1 MSLRLKMI
9 LGIGAILFV
18 VILVYTVIGL
28 RRQATHLLN
37 MARRE
42 ADVIAAV
49 ADRAISRA
57 MEQGKTEEVQA
68 ILERIGE
75 DPDLGGIRIV
85 DPLGKILRSSR
96 AAETGE
102 VLAQRAQPV
111 NGQAPE
117 PLWDFRERTVGVF
130 RPILNGPS
138 CIRCHPEGQTTLGL
152 LQVRVSFPA
161 IDSEM
166 AQQWTFMILLAI
178 VCLIAAGGL
187 IGILFTVAVGRR
199 IDALSGTMSRVEAG
213 DLAAR
218 VSADDR
224 DELGRLGK
232 SFNAM
237 VARLADA
244 RRQLED
250 RHAEEIRRAE
260 NLASLGQMAA
270 GIAHEINNPIAGM
283 LNCVRTLLKG
293 VKDERQRIQ
302 YLTMLQEGLGRVGRT
317 VGHLLNFAREA
328 KPQVIRTDLL
338 SLLQHCLAL
347 LEHDLTA
354 RKISCSLSPDGGVPA
369 LLADPYQLEQ
379 VFLNILKNAMEAMQ
393 DGGTITVTTC
403 LRRREAGP
411 FVEVRITDTGTGVA
425 PEHLPRIFDPFFTT
439 KEVGKGTGLGLSVS
453 YGIVRAHGGFIEVTS
468 GVGKG
473 STFTVAL
480 PVREQSR
487 TDHGP
492 RTTDDGKPGN
502 ECICCLVVSSQLSVF
517 NGV

>member
-18 VILVYTVIGL
+18 VILVYAFIGL

-37 MARRE
+37 MSRRE
-42 ADVIAAV
+42 GDLIASLT
-49 ADRAISRA
+49 DRAISRA
-57 MEQGKTEEVQA
+57 MEQGKTGEVQA

-75 DPDLGGIRIV
+75 DPDLSGIRIV
-85 DPLGKILRSSR
+85 DSAGKILRSNR
-96 AAETGE
+96 AEE
-102 VLAQRAQPV
+102 K
-111 NGQAPE
+111 GQILPPRERPAKGSTPE
-117 PLWDFRERTVGVF
+117 PFWDYRERTVGVF
-130 RPILNGPS
+130 RPILNSPS
-138 CIRCHPEGQTTLGL
+138 CAGCHPGDQAILGL
-152 LQVRVSFPA
+152 LHVRVSFPG

-166 AQQWTFMILLAI
+166 AQQWTFMILLTI

-187 IGILFTVAVGRR
+187 IGVLFTVAVGRR
-199 IDALSGTMSRVEAG
+199 IEALSETMSRVEAG

-218 VSADDR
+218 VALEDR
-224 DELGRLGK
+224 DELGRLGA

-237 VARLADA
+237 VAHLADA

-260 NLASLGQMAA
+260 HLASLGKMAA

-293 VKDERQRIQ
+293 VRDDTQRVQ
-302 YLTMLQEGLGRVGRT
+302 YLRMLQEGLGRIGRT

-328 KPQVIRTDLL
+328 KPQLARTHLP
-338 SLLQHCLAL
+338 SLLRHCMTL
-347 LEHDLTA
+347 LEHDFAA
-354 RKISCSLSPDGGVPA
+354 RRIAFSLSPPDSVPT

-379 VFLNILKNAMEAMQ
+379 VFLNILKNAMEAMPT
-393 DGGTITVTTC
+393 GGTLTVRTS
-403 LRRREAGP
+403 LLDREGGR
-411 FVEVRITDTGTGVA
+411 FLEVQIADTGVGIA

-453 YGIVRAHGGFIEVTS
+453 YGIVRAHGGFIEVS
-468 GVGKG
+468 SEVGIG

-480 PVREQSR
+480 PVSGE
-487 TDHGP
+487 
-492 RTTDDGKPGN
+492 
-502 ECICCLVVSSQLSVF
+502 
-517 NGV
+517 